1 MWSYDPDNL
10 ENLRGFITFG
20 DHARIGASMAEELW
34 NNLEASFIDN
44 GERLGLEGE
53 LLKVHVEQRLQQYA
67 EREERSARRREEA
80 LRTEFA
86 KTLKEINERI
96 ANAQEGEGKATM
108 GGTEESP
115 SHSGGRQPVM
125 KIPSYDGTQ
134 HWSVILTC
142 SRTSVPRTS
151 SKKANGCCDC
161 ASR

>member
-1 MWSYDPDNL
+1 MKENSCPRAVWSYDPDNL

-86 KTLKEINERI
+86 KTLNEINERI
-96 ANAQEGEGKATM
+96 ANAHEGEGKAAM

-115 SHSGGRQPVM
+115 SHSGG
-125 KIPSYDGTQ
+125 
-134 HWSVILTC
+134 
-142 SRTSVPRTS
+142 
-151 SKKANGCCDC
+151 
-161 ASR
+161 ASTVDENPLI